1 MGQMYREAAVSITI
15 TSTIDIIALIL
26 ESHSS
31 IPGLQILATNIAIGI
46 LEDEDLEIP
55 NSFVVKSK
63 QKVIQLLAKSPKE
76 KVDWQETQTET
87 LGMQAPSWTK
97 DQKAPKCMQ
106 CSAGFTPIF
115 RRHHCRACGHAK
127 TKLTCGFLHI
137 STDTKHW
144 QKQYFVVYN
153 DFVLRSFK
161 DAEDSPVMTFMPLS
175 GYTLSE
181 ACANTRR
188 YVFKLFR
195 VGQKDVYY
203 FQAENQCDLVRWTS
217 GLEMAIKGKV
227 ILCGD
232 SSQNNTLEDSD

>member
-106 CSAGFTPIF
+106 CSAGFTPFF
-115 RRHHCRACGHAK
+115 RRHHCRACGHVVCGNCTSHKVPLPYNDQQNRVCDTCHKMILQGDSAK
-127 TKLTCGFLHI
+127 TKHICGFLHI
-137 STDTKHW
+137 STDTKRW

-161 DAEDSPVMTFMPLS
+161 DAEDSSVVTSMPLS
-175 GYTLSE
+175 GNPVSE
-181 ACANTRR
+181 AHTMRRR
-188 YVFKLFR
+188 YV
-195 VGQKDVYY
+195 
-203 FQAENQCDLVRWTS
+203 
-217 GLEMAIKGKV
+217 
-227 ILCGD
+227 
-232 SSQNNTLEDSD
+232 